1 MRGSAAYGIAPNVG
15 HVDDAGRSYVARL
28 PEGPPMVLEDSAAL
42 IWMQVVVGG
51 TVSDIAS
58 RVADV
63 AGTSAEDII
72 SDVETFLDE
81 LVAHGVL
88 VRHDV

>member
-1 MRGSAAYGIAPNVG
+1 M
-15 HVDDAGRSYVARL
+15 L
-28 PEGPPMVLEDSAAL
+28 LEDSAGL
-42 IWMQVVVGG
+42 IWVQVLAGG
-51 TVSDIAS
+51 TVSDIAG

-63 AGTSAEDII
+63 AGTSVDDII
-72 SDVETFLDE
+72 ADVETFLDE

>member
-1 MRGSAAYGIAPNVG
+1 VRGSAAYGIAPNVG

-51 TVSDIAS
+51 TVGDIAS
-58 RVADV
+58 RVAVV
-63 AGTSAEDII
+63 AGISAEDII
-72 SDVETFLDE
+72 GDVETFLDE